1 MFQPLSWRH
10 LSVYFQMSKDLVSE
24 ITAWE
29 SFIWKWHPFP
39 LCCSLFS
46 SWVDM
51 WVFEVTLYILH
62 SHMVHHE
69 KSSFI
74 SFFFFYS
81 VLVNQAFSYFSPN
94 AIFFIIAVDIM
105 NACTVNWSIFEEL
118 MVFLMLIT
126 NYGLRNAAMVIHID
140 ICKFLQFH

>member
-94 AIFFIIAVDIM
+94 AIFFYYCCWHYECMYCKLVYFWG
-105 NACTVNWSIFEEL
+105 T
-118 MVFLMLIT
+118 
-126 NYGLRNAAMVIHID
+126 YGLSDVNYELWVEKCCNGNTYRHM
-140 ICKFLQFH
+140 